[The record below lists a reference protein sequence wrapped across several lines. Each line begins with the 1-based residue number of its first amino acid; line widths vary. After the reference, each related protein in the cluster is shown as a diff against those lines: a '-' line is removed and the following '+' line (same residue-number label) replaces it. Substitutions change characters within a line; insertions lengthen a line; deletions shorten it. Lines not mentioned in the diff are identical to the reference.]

1 MGVTVP
7 LTDVAI
13 RTAKPREKPYKLY
26 DGRGLLL
33 LINPNG
39 SRWWRFRY
47 RIAGR
52 EKALSLGVYP
62 DVGLKKA
69 RSRLE
74 EVRTLVADGVDPAK
88 VRKQAKQQ
96 LAHSVEGVAREWFAT
111 KTQWAES
118 HAKKVLSRL
127 ETWVYPALGS
137 RPITSITATD
147 VLEVLRRIEKRG
159 TVETAHRILG
169 YCSAICRYAVATQR
183 ADRDVT
189 VDLRGALQTPAT
201 NHFAAIL
208 EPAALG
214 GLLRAIREYRGTY
227 PVQCALILTPHLIV
241 RPGELRRMEWA
252 EIDVD
257 QRIWTIPSTKMK
269 GKRSHLVPLSDQSL
283 AILDELRP
291 LTANGQFVFPSL
303 SNKSR
308 PMSENTVNSALRR
321 LGYSKE
327 EVCAH
332 GFRASA
338 RTLMDEVLHE
348 RIDVIE
354 HQLGHQVRDALGT
367 AYNRTTFLDERRAM
381 MTRWSNYL
389 DSLAAGADIIPLR
402 TTTGGQSIR

>member
-1 MGVTVP
+1 MP

-13 RTAKPREKPYKLY
+13 RTAKSREKPYKMY
-26 DGRGLLL
+26 DAGGLLML
-33 LINPNG
+33 VNPNG
-39 SRWWRFRY
+39 SKWWRFKY
-47 RIAGR
+47 RFAGR
-52 EKALSLGVYP
+52 EKALSLGTYP
-62 DVGLKKA
+62 DTGLKKA

-74 EVRTLVADGVDPAK
+74 EVRTLVADGVDPAQ
-88 VRKQAKQQ
+88 VRKQAKRQ
-96 LAHSVEGVAREWFAT
+96 LAESVEAVAREWFAT

-118 HAKKVLSRL
+118 HSKKVLSRL
-127 ETWVYPALGS
+127 ETWVYPTLGS
-137 RPITSITATD
+137 RPIASITPTD

-159 TVETAHRILG
+159 TVETAHRVQSYFSQIL
-169 YCSAICRYAVATQR
+169 RYAVATQR

-189 VDLRGALQTPAT
+189 VDLRGALQTPVT

-208 EPAALG
+208 DPAELG

-257 QRIWTIPSTKMK
+257 QRIWTIQSTKMK
-269 GKRSHLVPLSDQSL
+269 GKRSHLVPLADQSL

-291 LTANGQFVFPSL
+291 LTGTGQYVFPSL
-303 SNKSR
+303 GNKTR

-321 LGYSKE
+321 LGYSKK
-327 EVCAH
+327 EVTAH
-332 GFRASA
+332 GFRATA

-389 DSLAAGADIIPLR
+389 DSLAAGADIVPLR
-402 TTTGGQSIR
+402 TTSGGQSIR